1 MKMIITGGA
10 GFIGSNFVQ
19 YMVSKY
25 TAYEIINVDL
35 LISPGSLKNLEPIE
49 DRPNYKFVKGDITD
63 NSFVFQLFE
72 AERPDIVVNF
82 AEENHAG
89 RYIANAAAF
98 VRTNVIGT
106 VSLLEACRRFGI
118 KRYHQVSTDRV
129 YDALTQDRADMS
141 LKEEIQVSTVDPYSV
156 SKASADLY
164 VQAYYRTF
172 GVPVTISRC
181 TNNYGP
187 YHFPEKFI
195 PMAIVRALADKEIPI
210 YGNGENVCD
219 WLHVS
224 DHCRAID
231 LIINEGR
238 AGDVY
243 HINGHN
249 EMTVLMAAK
258 TILRALD
265 RSESLIRF
273 VTGRPVHKRH
283 YALNTEKI
291 ENELGWAASY
301 DFDSG
306 IRQTIRWYWNH
317 QNWWNPIRNGKYKEN

>member
-25 TAYEIINVDL
+25 TTWDIIVVDL
-35 LISPGSLKNLEPIE
+35 LTFPGNLKNLEPIE
-49 DRPNYKFVKGDITD
+49 DRPNYQFVNGDITD
-63 NSFVFQLFE
+63 RSFVFPLFE
-72 AERPDIVVNF
+72 TVRPDIVVNF

-89 RYIANAAAF
+89 RFIADAAF

-106 VSLLEACRRFGI
+106 VTLLEACRKFGI

-129 YDALTQDRADMS
+129 YDALTPDRAPLS
-141 LKEEIQVSTVDPYSV
+141 IVDPYSA

-172 GVPVTISRC
+172 GLPVTISRC
-181 TNNYGP
+181 SNNYGP
-187 YHFPEKFI
+187 YHSSEQFI
-195 PMAIVRALADKEIPI
+195 PMAIIRALSDKEVPI

-231 LIINEGR
+231 LIIQEGLV
-238 AGDVY
+238 GEVY
-243 HINGHN
+243 DINGHN
-249 EMTVLMAAK
+249 VRTELVAVK
-258 TILRALD
+258 TILKVLN
-265 RSESLIRF
+265 RSESLIRL
-273 VTGRPVHKRH
+273 VTGHPVHRRRYEPGPAK
-283 YALNTEKI
+283 L
-291 ENELGWAASY
+291 ENELGWAVSY
-301 DFDSG
+301 DFDTG

-317 QNWWNPIRNGKYKEN
+317 QDWWNHMGNDKYKENRIS